1 MTSRPRSSAD
11 ETRRT
16 LAARSR
22 AAAEAFAAAHTAAT
36 RALGDV
42 DVERWTAIVV
52 ALAEASAPLAVRYCE
67 LTPALP
73 AAPLLAW
80 GDEALHLR
88 HTTGWRGERL
98 AGALLAAL
106 PSAAA
111 LIPTSRLRAWT
122 TLATR
127 LRPPADAIAL
137 FGRVPAEVAAWSEAE
152 RDAWLDT
159 VLGLAARDEEGA
171 LHAHGELPDALH
183 RLEPALRARLLDV
196 LAAGA
201 RADASALAGVLPVVG
216 AVVSGVPAS
225 RRETALALAETV
237 ARGFPA
243 GLAGA
248 LRHLGRVLEETSAE
262 HALAWAERGVA
273 LGSTNPDAGRAF
285 FALASRTSLR
295 VLRASPTAV
304 AFGDVQ
310 GVLRRVVHMLSGTP
324 AVPRPAGRFG
334 LRPPLETDAD
344 AGGIAL
350 PEVID
355 RLDTYEDNARLYNVL
370 GALLAGRREHGTYAD
385 AALLAGLRA
394 HRRASLLEELF
405 LVTDGFR
412 VACRLQAT
420 YPGVAADLA
429 WGAARVLGSPLRP
442 DAPFDPLLAAAL
454 AASGRR
460 PRDQRVPALPPWLAG
475 LAALVLPSLAPLAAP
490 SASAAD
496 ARRVAVRLLDLF
508 PEREE
513 GDDALSGVPELLTLM
528 LEDDDGS
535 PFGEGAQPLPA
546 RYDLDDDEAP
556 PELMRDLELAL
567 GDELDDLASGAR
579 PLSAEELRRLIESG
593 ALSKLAQAHGV
604 DVERMGLYVTQLAG
618 KRFAERE
625 TPDTGNAPVANTPA
639 ARARRLASEDG
650 AVFVYD
656 EWDHQIGDYRP
667 DWCKLREIVLPGDS
681 GVFFDRAL
689 ARHASLVPEIR
700 RHFLRVRPETYRPLR
715 GLEDGDDFD
724 LNAVVDAHVQ
734 RKTGHPDS
742 SKVYTMRARQERDV
756 ATLFLLDMSASTDE
770 AAPDSSSSARI
781 IDIAK
786 DALVIMASALEEI
799 GDTYAIYGFS
809 GQGREQVEVYPIKA
823 FEERLTAAVQ
833 SRLGGIEPRGSTRM
847 GTALRHVVTKMKRL
861 AAPSRHLLL
870 LSDGFPQDLDYGADR
885 QSHLYGIRDT
895 AVALRE
901 TQRAGVRPF
910 CITVDLAGHDYLR
923 EMCDP
928 HAYMV
933 IEDVAD
939 LPRELPKIY
948 QRLVHAA

>member
-11 ETRRT
+11 ETRRE
-16 LAARSR
+16 LAASLATRSR
-22 AAAEAFAAAHTAAT
+22 AAAAAFEAAWPAAA
-36 RALGDV
+36 RALGD
-42 DVERWTAIVV
+42 DVVEWAKLVG
-52 ALAEASAPLAVRYCE
+52 ALADASGALAVRYCE
-67 LTPALP
+67 VTAALP
-73 AAPLLAW
+73 PTSVLAW
-80 GDEALHLR
+80 GDETLHVR

-98 AGALLAAL
+98 ASALLASL
-106 PSAAA
+106 PDAAHHV
-111 LIPTSRLRAWT
+111 PTTHLRAWT
-122 TLATR
+122 TLAAR
-127 LRPPADAIAL
+127 LRPPADATGL
-137 FGRVPAEVAAWSEAE
+137 FGRLSPALADWSVDE
-152 RDAWLDT
+152 RTAWLDV
-159 VLGLAARDEEGA
+159 VLALAKVDEDAA
-171 LHAHGELPDALH
+171 LHAHADLPPSVQ
-183 RLEPALRARLLDV
+183 RLQPDLRARLLTV

-201 RADASALAGVLPVVG
+201 DADAAALASVVPVVG
-216 AVVSGVPAS
+216 AILAGVPAS
-225 RRETALALAETV
+225 RRETALVLAETV

-248 LRHLGRVLEETSAE
+248 LRNLGRVLEETSAE

-273 LGSTNPDAGRAF
+273 LGRDNPDAGRAF

-304 AFGDVQ
+304 AFADVQ
-310 GVLRRVVHMLSGTP
+310 GVLRRVIHMLSGTP
-324 AVPRPAGRFG
+324 AVPRPSGRFA
-334 LRPPLETDAD
+334 LRAPLESDAD
-344 AGGIAL
+344 AGGVAL

-355 RLDTYEDNARLYNVL
+355 RLDTYEDNARLYAVL
-370 GALLAGRREHGTYAD
+370 GALLAGRREYGTYDD
-385 AALLAGLRA
+385 AELVGGLRRHA
-394 HRRASLLEELF
+394 RASLLEELF

-412 VACRLQAT
+412 VACRLRAT
-420 YPGVAADLA
+420 YPGVAADLT
-429 WGAARVLGSPLRP
+429 WAAERVLASPLRP
-442 DAPFDPLLAAAL
+442 DAPLDPLFAAAI
-454 AASGRR
+454 AAGSRI
-460 PRDQRVPALPPWLAG
+460 PLPPWLAG
-475 LAALVLPSLAPLAAP
+475 LAALVLPSLQPLADVT
-490 SASAAD
+490 ASAAD

-508 PEREE
+508 PERE
-513 GDDALSGVPELLTLM
+513 DADPALAGMPELLTLM
-528 LEDDDGS
+528 LEDDDGT
-535 PFGEGAQPLPA
+535 PFGEGNATFSAP
-546 RYDLDDDEAP
+546 DEDDGDDGPP
-556 PELMRDLELAL
+556 PELMQELELEL
-567 GDELDDLASGAR
+567 GDEIDDLVSGAHS
-579 PLSAEELRRLIESG
+579 LSPEELRRLLESG
-593 ALSKLAQAHGV
+593 AITKIAQAHGI
-604 DVERMGLYVTQLAG
+604 DVERMGLYVTQLMG

-625 TPDTGNAPVANTPA
+625 TPDSSAAPVASTPA
-639 ARARRLASEDG
+639 ARARRLTDPDG

-656 EWDHQIGDYRP
+656 EWDYQIRDYRP
-667 DWCKLREIVLPGDS
+667 DWCRLREIVLPGDS

-689 ARHASLVPEIR
+689 ARHATLVPEIR
-700 RHFLRVRPETYRPLR
+700 RHFLRVRPDTYRPLR

-734 RKTGHPDS
+734 RRTRHPDS

-770 AAPDSSSSARI
+770 AAPESSSAARI

-809 GQGREQVEVYPIKA
+809 GQGRDNVEVYPIKA